1 MLSVVMDVVM
11 ESDKN
16 TGSRDSIVGN
26 SSLSNCHLVGES
38 SFWMDTN
45 SSGQVNGQAGIL
57 HHRSKKVYINHSVL
71 AESGLCT
78 HYTHSQIYL
87 DILDS

>member
-38 SFWMDTN
+38 SVLDGYKFEWTGEW
-45 SSGQVNGQAGIL
+45 SG
-57 HHRSKKVYINHSVL
+57 RYFTS
-71 AESGLCT
+71 
-78 HYTHSQIYL
+78 
-87 DILDS
+87 